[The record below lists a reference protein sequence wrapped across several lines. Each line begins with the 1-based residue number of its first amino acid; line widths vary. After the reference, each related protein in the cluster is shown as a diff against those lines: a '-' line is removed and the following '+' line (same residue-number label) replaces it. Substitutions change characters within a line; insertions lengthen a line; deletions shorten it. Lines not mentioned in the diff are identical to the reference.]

1 MAAPLFG
8 GEGSIAADYN
18 EKYDRTFLVTL
29 LRMSDKEWVD
39 HFSQLVGLPKSGSRS
54 RGEFKTQWDK
64 TLVGKRALRFLREI
78 LPYLYG
84 SKKAE
89 AIRAIEFFSPDGY
102 HKGKHSSV
110 DIWPSSDFPSR
121 KRPLHSE
128 PNKGRPRKSHP
139 DRQDKIYHRPFAS
152 SSKVMKM
159 DNRNARRMM
168 DKLGI
173 NMKEIPNVQEVVI
186 RTPDKEMHITN
197 ASVSEVNAQG
207 QRMFQVAG
215 EVEEVEI
222 EKKAFSD
229 EDILLV
235 QQQTGVT
242 KERAVAALEESD
254 GEVARAILKLTS

>member
-1 MAAPLFG
+1 
-8 GEGSIAADYN
+8 
-18 EKYDRTFLVTL
+18 
-29 LRMSDKEWVD
+29 
-39 HFSQLVGLPKSGSRS
+39 
-54 RGEFKTQWDK
+54 
-64 TLVGKRALRFLREI
+64 
-78 LPYLYG
+78 
-84 SKKAE
+84 
-89 AIRAIEFFSPDGY
+89 
-102 HKGKHSSV
+102 
-110 DIWPSSDFPSR
+110 
-121 KRPLHSE
+121 
-128 PNKGRPRKSHP
+128 
-139 DRQDKIYHRPFAS
+139 
-152 SSKVMKM
+152 MKM

-186 RTPDKEMHITN
+186 RTPEMEMHITN

-222 EKKAFSD
+222 EKKTFSD